1 MSMQKT
7 GKEINR
13 KINQEESLQSK
24 ERVQNTKSYKKNDLV
39 ILEIMDLTEEGQGVG
54 KKDGLVFFVKDSVM
68 GDVVEARIL
77 KVKKNYAYA
86 KVEELLKPSPYRIA
100 PLCPVAGKCGG
111 CQLQHLSYEKEL
123 AWKEDRIAQSLIRI
137 AGIPEEEVRKRGE
150 GILGG
155 KTERYRNK
163 AQYPV
168 QNGKELHVETE
179 QIGEN
184 SILDRKEK
192 TAKNCIEDGK
202 REGHINSM
210 SVVREELSGLKMGFY
225 GFHSHRIIE
234 TEDCL
239 INSAENPLILRCIKN
254 WAREYQISG
263 YEEETGKGLLRHIFL
278 RKGFSTGEIL
288 LCLVLNGKSLPYGKE
303 LWENLQGLPLSA
315 EEGDLQREV
324 DIPREMDTESRAEL
338 HCGVDTQSEDDGR
351 CGVDTEREADIH
363 CGMDAQSEADVH
375 YGKNRKV
382 PGKIVGLSM
391 NINEGSGNAIL
402 GKETLCLY
410 GKDSIEDKIGELSF
424 SISVP
429 SFYQVNPIQ
438 TEKIYGKALEYAALT
453 GEETVWDC
461 YCGIGTISLFLAQKA
476 KQVYGLEIVPEAIE
490 NAKKNAEKN
499 GLQNAEFFVGA
510 AEEVLP
516 KWVEEQKREG
526 KDVGNL
532 VDVVSLDPPRK
543 GCDETCLSAV
553 LELSPKRIVYVSCD
567 PGSLARDIKYLG
579 EGGYALE
586 KWVGIDN
593 FPRTGHVETVA
604 LLSKLDVDKH
614 IDVEIKLDELD
625 LTSAESKAT
634 YAQIKQYILEKF
646 DLKVSTL
653 YIAQIKKKCGIALRE
668 HYNKSKKEKQVI
680 PQCTPEK
687 EEAIMD
693 ALRHFKMI

>member
-1 MSMQKT
+1 MFAKT
-7 GKEINR
+7 KLGKNMTEENKSEKNKSNQR
-13 KINQEESLQSK
+13 KSEKNSSEKTKLRNKEQSF
-24 ERVQNTKSYKKNDLV
+24 QKNDL
-39 ILEIMDLTEEGQGVG
+39 IMLEITDLTEEGQGVG

-68 GDVVEARIL
+68 GDKVEARIL

-86 KVEELLKPSPYRIA
+86 KVEKLLEASPYRIA

-137 AGIPEEEVRKRGE
+137 AGLSPEEVESKKE

-155 KTERYRNK
+155 VLSRYRNK

-168 QNGKELHVETE
+168 Q
-179 QIGEN
+179 
-184 SILDRKEK
+184 SRKEIRSGGATSVSDWK
-192 TAKNCIEDGK
+192 VDGK
-202 REGHINSM
+202 WPGKNKIEAKEKS
-210 SVVREELSGLKMGFY
+210 SDLSMGFY

-239 INSAENPLILRCIKN
+239 INSAENPLILECIKE
-254 WAREYQISG
+254 WAKEYKISG

-288 LCLVLNGKSLPYGKE
+288 LCLVLNGKSLPHGKE
-303 LWENLQGLPLSA
+303 LWERMQDLSLSV
-315 EEGDLQREV
+315 EEGGQV
-324 DIPREMDTESRAEL
+324 QGS
-338 HCGVDTQSEDDGR
+338 
-351 CGVDTEREADIH
+351 
-363 CGMDAQSEADVH
+363 
-375 YGKNRKV
+375 
-382 PGKIVGLSM
+382 IVGLCV

-402 GKETLCLY
+402 GRETLCLY

-429 SFYQVNPIQ
+429 SFYQVNPAQ

-453 GEETVWDC
+453 GEKTVWDC

-490 NAKKNAEKN
+490 NAKENAEKN
-499 GLQNAEFFVGA
+499 GLHNTEFYVGA

-579 EGGYALE
+579 EGGYKLE

-593 FPRTGHVETVA
+593 FPRTGHVETVV
-604 LLSKLDVDKH
+604 LLSRK
-614 IDVEIKLDELD
+614 
-625 LTSAESKAT
+625 
-634 YAQIKQYILEKF
+634 
-646 DLKVSTL
+646 
-653 YIAQIKKKCGIALRE
+653 
-668 HYNKSKKEKQVI
+668 
-680 PQCTPEK
+680 
-687 EEAIMD
+687 
-693 ALRHFKMI
+693 

>member
-7 GKEINR
+7 GKEINQ
-13 KINQEESLQSK
+13 KINQGEDLQSK
-24 ERVQNTKSYKKNDLV
+24 DRMPKTKICKKNELI
-39 ILEIMDLTEEGQGVG
+39 ILEITDLTEEGQGVG

-68 GDVVEARIL
+68 GDKVEARIL

-86 KVEELLKPSPYRIA
+86 KVEKLLEASPYRIT

-155 KTERYRNK
+155 KTVRYRNK

-184 SILDRKEK
+184 SALDRKEK
-192 TAKNCIEDGK
+192 TAKNCIVDGK
-202 REGHINSM
+202 REGNINSM
-210 SVVREELSGLKMGFY
+210 SVVRKELSGLKMGFY

-239 INSAENPLILRCIKN
+239 INSEENPLILNCIKE

-263 YEEETGKGLLRHIFL
+263 HEEETGKGLLRHIFL
-278 RKGFSTGEIL
+278 RKGFATGEIL

-303 LWENLQGLPLSA
+303 LWEKLEGLSLSA
-315 EEGDLQREV
+315 EEVGLQSEA
-324 DIPREMDTESRAEL
+324 DIPCGMDVQS
-338 HCGVDTQSEDDGR
+338 GVDVC

-363 CGMDAQSEADVH
+363 CGMDAKSEADIHCGMDAQSEADV
-375 YGKNRKV
+375 YCGKNGTVQGR
-382 PGKIVGLSM
+382 IVGLSM
-391 NINEGSGNAIL
+391 NINEGRGNAIL
-402 GKETLCLY
+402 GRETRCLY

-429 SFYQVNPIQ
+429 SFYQVNPVQ

-499 GLQNAEFFVGA
+499 GFHNTEFYVGA

-516 KWVEEQKREG
+516 KWVEEQKRELSAKG
-526 KDVGNL
+526 ADCSIGDM

-543 GCDETCLSAV
+543 GCDEACLSAV

-567 PGSLARDIKYLG
+567 PGSLARDMKYLR
-579 EGGYALE
+579 EGGYELE

-593 FPRTGHVETVA
+593 FPRTGHVETIA
-604 LLSKLDVDKH
+604 LL
-614 IDVEIKLDELD
+614 
-625 LTSAESKAT
+625 
-634 YAQIKQYILEKF
+634 Q
-646 DLKVSTL
+646 
-653 YIAQIKKKCGIALRE
+653 
-668 HYNKSKKEKQVI
+668 
-680 PQCTPEK
+680 K
-687 EEAIMD
+687 EES
-693 ALRHFKMI
+693 

>member
-13 KINQEESLQSK
+13 KFNQGEDLQSK
-24 ERVQNTKSYKKNDLV
+24 DRMPKTKSYKKNELI
-39 ILEIMDLTEEGQGVG
+39 ILEITDLTEEGQGVG

-86 KVEELLKPSPYRIA
+86 KVEKLIKPSPYRIA

-137 AGIPEEEVRKRGE
+137 AGIPEEEVRGKGE

-192 TAKNCIEDGK
+192 TAKNCIVDGK
-202 REGHINSM
+202 REGNINSM
-210 SVVREELSGLKMGFY
+210 SVVRKELSGLKMGFY

-239 INSAENPLILRCIKN
+239 INSEENPLILNCIKE

-278 RKGFSTGEIL
+278 RKGFATGEIL
-288 LCLVLNGKSLPYGKE
+288 LCLVLNGKNLPHGKE
-303 LWENLQGLPLSA
+303 LWERLQGVSLSA
-315 EEGDLQREV
+315 EEGGLQRGAEV
-324 DIPREMDTESRAEL
+324 SCIMDAESEA
-338 HCGVDTQSEDDGR
+338 DGR
-351 CGVDTEREADIH
+351 CGVDVH
-363 CGMDAQSEADVH
+363 CGTDIPYGMDVQSKVNDH
-375 YGKNRKV
+375 CWKNGTVQGR
-382 PGKIVGLSM
+382 IVGLSM
-391 NINEGSGNAIL
+391 NINEGRGNAIL
-402 GKETLCLY
+402 GRETSCLY

-429 SFYQVNPIQ
+429 SFYQVNPVQ

-499 GLQNAEFFVGA
+499 GLHNTEFYVGA

-543 GCDETCLSAV
+543 GCDEACLSAV

-567 PGSLARDIKYLG
+567 PGSLARDMKYLG

-593 FPRTGHVETVA
+593 FPRTGHVETIA
-604 LLSKLDVDKH
+604 LL
-614 IDVEIKLDELD
+614 
-625 LTSAESKAT
+625 
-634 YAQIKQYILEKF
+634 Q
-646 DLKVSTL
+646 
-653 YIAQIKKKCGIALRE
+653 
-668 HYNKSKKEKQVI
+668 
-680 PQCTPEK
+680 K
-687 EEAIMD
+687 EES
-693 ALRHFKMI
+693 

>member
-1 MSMQKT
+1 MQGKIVSGKNMFAKT
-7 GKEINR
+7 KLGKNMTEEHKSEKNKSNQR
-13 KINQEESLQSK
+13 KSEKNSSEKTKLRNKEHSLQ
-24 ERVQNTKSYKKNDLV
+24 KNDL
-39 ILEIMDLTEEGQGVG
+39 IMLEITDLTEEGQGVG

-68 GDVVEARIL
+68 GDLVEARIL
-77 KVKKNYAYA
+77 KAKKNYAYA
-86 KVEELLKPSPYRIA
+86 KVEKLLEASPYRII

-137 AGIPEEEVRKRGE
+137 AGLSPEEVESKKE

-155 KTERYRNK
+155 VLSRYRNK

-168 QNGKELHVETE
+168 Q
-179 QIGEN
+179 
-184 SILDRKEK
+184 SRKE
-192 TAKNCIEDGK
+192 IHSGK
-202 REGHINSM
+202 
-210 SVVREELSGLKMGFY
+210 VVDTSASSSALSMGFY

-234 TEDCL
+234 TKDCL
-239 INSAENPLILRCIKN
+239 INSVENPLILNCIKD
-254 WAREYQISG
+254 WAREYKISG

-288 LCLVLNGKSLPYGKE
+288 LCLVINGRSLAHGKE
-303 LWENLQGLPLSA
+303 LWERLQGLSLND
-315 EEGDLQREV
+315 EEGSLQSRA
-324 DIPREMDTESRAEL
+324 DMQCDMDTQSRAEL
-338 HCGVDTQSEDDGR
+338 HCGVDTQSEADG
-351 CGVDTEREADIH
+351 H
-363 CGMDAQSEADVH
+363 CEE
-375 YGKNRKV
+375 NRKIQE
-382 PGKIVGLSM
+382 KIIGLCV

-402 GKETLCLY
+402 GRETLCLY

-429 SFYQVNPIQ
+429 SFYQVNPAQ

-499 GLQNAEFFVGA
+499 GLHNTEFFVGA

-543 GCDETCLSAV
+543 GCDEACLSAV

-579 EGGYALE
+579 EGGYKLE

-593 FPRTGHVETVA
+593 FPRTGHVETVV
-604 LLSKLDVDKH
+604 LLSRK
-614 IDVEIKLDELD
+614 
-625 LTSAESKAT
+625 
-634 YAQIKQYILEKF
+634 
-646 DLKVSTL
+646 
-653 YIAQIKKKCGIALRE
+653 
-668 HYNKSKKEKQVI
+668 
-680 PQCTPEK
+680 
-687 EEAIMD
+687 
-693 ALRHFKMI
+693 

>member
-13 KINQEESLQSK
+13 KINQGEDLQSK
-24 ERVQNTKSYKKNDLV
+24 DRMPKTKSYKKNELI
-39 ILEIMDLTEEGQGVG
+39 ILEITDLTEEGQGVG

-77 KVKKNYAYA
+77 KTKKNYAYA
-86 KVEELLKPSPYRIA
+86 KVEKLLEASPYRVT

-111 CQLQHLSYEKEL
+111 CQLLHLSYEKEL

-137 AGIPEEEVRKRGE
+137 AGISEEEVRKRGE

-192 TAKNCIEDGK
+192 TAKNCIVDGK
-202 REGHINSM
+202 REGNINSM
-210 SVVREELSGLKMGFY
+210 SVVRKELSGLKMGFY

-234 TEDCL
+234 SEDCL
-239 INSAENPLILRCIKN
+239 INSAENPLILNCIKE

-288 LCLVLNGKSLPYGKE
+288 LCLVLNGKNLPHAKE
-303 LWENLQGLPLSA
+303 LWEKLQGLSLRA
-315 EEGDLQREV
+315 EAGGLQSEA
-324 DIPREMDTESRAEL
+324 DIPCGMDVQS
-338 HCGVDTQSEDDGR
+338 GVDVR
-351 CGVDTEREADIH
+351 CGVDVH
-363 CGMDAQSEADVH
+363 CGTDIPYGMDVQSKVNDH
-375 YGKNRKV
+375 CWKNGAVQGR
-382 PGKIVGLSM
+382 IVGLCV
-391 NINEGSGNAIL
+391 NINEGRGNAIL
-402 GKETLCLY
+402 GRETRCLY

-429 SFYQVNPIQ
+429 SFYQVNPVQ

-499 GLQNAEFFVGA
+499 GLHNTEFYVGA

-516 KWVEEQKREG
+516 KWVEEQKRELSAKG
-526 KDVGNL
+526 ADCSIGDM

-543 GCDETCLSAV
+543 GCDEACLSAV

-567 PGSLARDIKYLG
+567 PGSLARDMKYLR
-579 EGGYALE
+579 EGGYELE

-593 FPRTGHVETVA
+593 FPRTGHVETIA

-625 LTSAESKAT
+625 LTSAESKAS
-634 YAQIKQYILEKF
+634 YAQIKEYILEKF

-653 YIAQIKKKCGIALRE
+653 YIAQIKKKCGIVLRE
-668 HYNKSKKEKQVI
+668 HYNKSKKEKQII

>member
-13 KINQEESLQSK
+13 KFNQGEDLQSK
-24 ERVQNTKSYKKNDLV
+24 DRMPKTKSYKKNELI
-39 ILEIMDLTEEGQGVG
+39 ILEITDLTEEGQGVG

-86 KVEELLKPSPYRIA
+86 KVEKLLKPSPYRIA

-137 AGIPEEEVRKRGE
+137 AGIPEEEVHAKGE

-155 KTERYRNK
+155 QTVRYRNK

-184 SILDRKEK
+184 SALDRKEK
-192 TAKNCIEDGK
+192 TAKNCIVDGK
-202 REGHINSM
+202 REGNINSM
-210 SVVREELSGLKMGFY
+210 SVVRKELSGLKMGFY

-239 INSAENPLILRCIKN
+239 INSAENPLILNCIKE

-278 RKGFSTGEIL
+278 RKGFSTGEVL
-288 LCLVLNGKSLPYGKE
+288 LCLVLNGKNLPHGKE
-303 LWENLQGLPLSA
+303 LWERLQGLSLSA
-315 EEGDLQREV
+315 EEGDLQREAGVHCGV
-324 DIPREMDTESRAEL
+324 DAQSRVEL
-338 HCGVDTQSEDDGR
+338 HCGVDTQSEDDG
-351 CGVDTEREADIH
+351 H
-363 CGMDAQSEADVH
+363 CGLN
-375 YGKNRKV
+375 KKV
-382 PGKIVGLSM
+382 QEKIVGLCV
-391 NINEGSGNAIL
+391 NINEGSGNVIL
-402 GKETLCLY
+402 GRETHCLY
-410 GKDSIEDKIGELSF
+410 GKESIEDKIGELSF

-429 SFYQVNPIQ
+429 SFYQVNPAQ

-499 GLQNAEFFVGA
+499 GLYNTEFYVGA

-543 GCDETCLSAV
+543 GCDEACLSAV

-567 PGSLARDIKYLG
+567 PGSLARDMKYLG

-593 FPRTGHVETVA
+593 FPRTGHVETIA
-604 LLSKLDVDKH
+604 LL
-614 IDVEIKLDELD
+614 
-625 LTSAESKAT
+625 
-634 YAQIKQYILEKF
+634 Q
-646 DLKVSTL
+646 
-653 YIAQIKKKCGIALRE
+653 
-668 HYNKSKKEKQVI
+668 
-680 PQCTPEK
+680 K
-687 EEAIMD
+687 EES
-693 ALRHFKMI
+693 

>member
-1 MSMQKT
+1 MGT
-7 GKEINR
+7 GKEVEAEKENR
-13 KINQEESLQSK
+13 V
-24 ERVQNTKSYKKNDLV
+24 ERGIGFKKNDLV
-39 ILEIMDLTEEGQGVG
+39 VLEITDLTEEGQGVG
-54 KKDGLVFFVKDSVM
+54 KCDGLVFFVKGTVM
-68 GDVVEARIL
+68 GEVVEAKIL

-86 KVEELLKPSPYRIA
+86 KVEKLLQASPYRVT

-184 SILDRKEK
+184 SALDRKEK
-192 TAKNCIEDGK
+192 TAKNCIVDGK
-202 REGHINSM
+202 REGNINSM
-210 SVVREELSGLKMGFY
+210 SVVRKELSGLKMGFY
-225 GFHSHRIIE
+225 GFHSHHIIE
-234 TEDCL
+234 AEDCL
-239 INSAENPLILRCIKN
+239 INSAENPLILNCIKD
-254 WAREYQISG
+254 WAREYKISG

-278 RKGFSTGEIL
+278 RKGFFTGEIL
-288 LCLVLNGKSLPYGKE
+288 LCLVLNGKSLPHGKE
-303 LWENLQGLPLSA
+303 LWEKLQRLPLRA
-315 EEGDLQREV
+315 EAGGLQRGAEV
-324 DIPREMDTESRAEL
+324 SCRMDAESEADGR
-338 HCGVDTQSEDDGR
+338 CGVHTEREADIH

-363 CGMDAQSEADVH
+363 CGVDAKSEADLHCGMDAQSRADVH
-375 YGKNRKV
+375 CGENRKV

-391 NINEGSGNAIL
+391 NINEGRGNAIL
-402 GKETLCLY
+402 GRETLCLY

-429 SFYQVNPIQ
+429 SFYQVNPVQ

-476 KQVYGLEIVPEAIE
+476 KQVYGLEIVSEAIE

-499 GLQNAEFFVGA
+499 GLHNTEFYVGA

-543 GCDETCLSAV
+543 GCDEACLSAV

-567 PGSLARDIKYLG
+567 PGSLARDIKYLR
-579 EGGYALE
+579 EGGYELE

-593 FPRTGHVETVA
+593 FPRTGHVETIA
-604 LLSKLDVDKH
+604 LL
-614 IDVEIKLDELD
+614 
-625 LTSAESKAT
+625 
-634 YAQIKQYILEKF
+634 Q
-646 DLKVSTL
+646 
-653 YIAQIKKKCGIALRE
+653 
-668 HYNKSKKEKQVI
+668 
-680 PQCTPEK
+680 K
-687 EEAIMD
+687 EES
-693 ALRHFKMI
+693 

>member
-1 MSMQKT
+1 MFAKT
-7 GKEINR
+7 KLGKNMTEENKSEKNKSNQR
-13 KINQEESLQSK
+13 KSEKYSSEKTKLRNKEQSF
-24 ERVQNTKSYKKNDLV
+24 QKNDL
-39 ILEIMDLTEEGQGVG
+39 IMLEITDLTEEGQGVG

-68 GDVVEARIL
+68 GDKVEARIL

-86 KVEELLKPSPYRIA
+86 KVEKLLEASPYRIT

-123 AWKEDRIAQSLIRI
+123 SWKEDRIAQSLIRI
-137 AGIPEEEVRKRGE
+137 AGLSPEEVESKKE

-155 KTERYRNK
+155 VLSRYRNK

-168 QNGKELHVETE
+168 Q
-179 QIGEN
+179 
-184 SILDRKEK
+184 SRKEIRSGGATSVSDWK
-192 TAKNCIEDGK
+192 VDGK
-202 REGHINSM
+202 WPGKNKIEAKEKS
-210 SVVREELSGLKMGFY
+210 SDLSMGFY

-234 TEDCL
+234 TKDCL
-239 INSAENPLILRCIKN
+239 INSAENPLILNCIKE
-254 WAREYQISG
+254 WAREYKISG

-288 LCLVLNGKSLPYGKE
+288 LCLVLNGKSLPHGKE
-303 LWENLQGLPLSA
+303 LWERMQDLSLSV
-315 EEGDLQREV
+315 EEGGQV
-324 DIPREMDTESRAEL
+324 QGS
-338 HCGVDTQSEDDGR
+338 
-351 CGVDTEREADIH
+351 
-363 CGMDAQSEADVH
+363 
-375 YGKNRKV
+375 
-382 PGKIVGLSM
+382 IVGLCV

-402 GKETLCLY
+402 GRETRCLY

-429 SFYQVNPIQ
+429 SFYQVNPVQ

-543 GCDETCLSAV
+543 GCDEACLSAV

-579 EGGYALE
+579 EGGYVLE

-625 LTSAESKAT
+625 LTSAESKAS
-634 YAQIKQYILEKF
+634 YAQIKEYILEKF

-653 YIAQIKKKCGIALRE
+653 YIAQIKKKCGIVLRE
-668 HYNKSKKEKQVI
+668 HYNKSKKEKQLI

-687 EEAIMD
+687 EEAIID

>member
-1 MSMQKT
+1 MQKI
-7 GKEINR
+7 GKESNR
-13 KINQEESLQSK
+13 ESNQEESLQSK
-24 ERVQNTKSYKKNDLV
+24 ERVQNTKSYKKNELI
-39 ILEIMDLTEEGQGVG
+39 ILEITDLTEEGQGVG

-68 GDVVEARIL
+68 GDVVEAKIL

-86 KVEELLKPSPYRIA
+86 KVEKLLEASPYRIT

-137 AGIPEEEVRKRGE
+137 AGIPEEEVRGKGE

-184 SILDRKEK
+184 SILDGKEK
-192 TAKNCIEDGK
+192 TAKNCIVDGK
-202 REGHINSM
+202 REGNINSM
-210 SVVREELSGLKMGFY
+210 SVVRKELSGLKMGFY

-234 TEDCL
+234 SEDCL
-239 INSAENPLILRCIKN
+239 INSAENPLILNCIKE

-288 LCLVLNGKSLPYGKE
+288 LCLVLNGKSLPHGKE
-303 LWENLQGLPLSA
+303 LWERLQGLSLSA
-315 EEGDLQREV
+315 EEGDLQREA
-324 DIPREMDTESRAEL
+324 DIPCGMDVQS
-338 HCGVDTQSEDDGR
+338 GVDVR
-351 CGVDTEREADIH
+351 CGVDVH
-363 CGMDAQSEADVH
+363 CGTDIPYGMDVQSKVNDH
-375 YGKNRKV
+375 CWKNGTVQGR
-382 PGKIVGLSM
+382 IVGLCV
-391 NINEGSGNAIL
+391 NINEGRDNAIL
-402 GKETLCLY
+402 GRETRCLY

-429 SFYQVNPIQ
+429 SFYQVNPAQ

-499 GLQNAEFFVGA
+499 GLHNTEFYVGA

-526 KDVGNL
+526 KDVGHL

-543 GCDETCLSAV
+543 GCDEACLSAV

-567 PGSLARDIKYLG
+567 PGSLARDMKYLR
-579 EGGYALE
+579 ESGYVLE

-593 FPRTGHVETVA
+593 FSRSGHVETVA

-634 YAQIKQYILEKF
+634 YAQIKEYILEKF

-653 YIAQIKKKCGIALRE
+653 YIAQIKKKCGIVLRE
-668 HYNKSKKEKQVI
+668 HYNKSKKEKQII

>member
-1 MSMQKT
+1 MQKI
-7 GKEINR
+7 GKESNR
-13 KINQEESLQSK
+13 ESNQESNQEESLQSK
-24 ERVQNTKSYKKNDLV
+24 ERVQNTKSYKKNELI
-39 ILEIMDLTEEGQGVG
+39 ILEITDLTEEGQGVG
-54 KKDGLVFFVKDSVM
+54 KSDGLVFFVKDSVM
-68 GDVVEARIL
+68 GDLVEARIL

-86 KVEELLKPSPYRIA
+86 KVEKLLKPSPYRIT

-155 KTERYRNK
+155 KTVRYRNK

-184 SILDRKEK
+184 SALDRKKK
-192 TAKNCIEDGK
+192 TAKNCIVDGK
-202 REGHINSM
+202 REGNINSM
-210 SVVREELSGLKMGFY
+210 SVVRKELSGLTMGFY

-234 TEDCL
+234 AEDCL
-239 INSAENPLILRCIKN
+239 INSEENPLILNCIKE

-288 LCLVLNGKSLPYGKE
+288 LCLVLNGKSLPHGKE
-303 LWENLQGLPLSA
+303 LWERLQGLSLSA
-315 EEGDLQREV
+315 EEGDLQREA
-324 DIPREMDTESRAEL
+324 DIPCGMDVQS
-338 HCGVDTQSEDDGR
+338 GVDVR
-351 CGVDTEREADIH
+351 CGVDVH
-363 CGMDAQSEADVH
+363 CGTDIPYGMDVQSKVNDH
-375 YGKNRKV
+375 CWKNGTVQGR
-382 PGKIVGLSM
+382 IVGLCV
-391 NINEGSGNAIL
+391 NINEGRDNAIL
-402 GKETLCLY
+402 GRETRCLY

-429 SFYQVNPIQ
+429 SFYQVNPAQ

-499 GLQNAEFFVGA
+499 GLHNTEFYVGA

-526 KDVGNL
+526 KDVGHL

-543 GCDETCLSAV
+543 GCDEACLFAV

-567 PGSLARDIKYLG
+567 PGSLARDMKYLR
-579 EGGYALE
+579 ESGYVLE

-593 FPRTGHVETVA
+593 FSRSGHVETIA
-604 LLSKLDVDKH
+604 LL
-614 IDVEIKLDELD
+614 
-625 LTSAESKAT
+625 
-634 YAQIKQYILEKF
+634 Q
-646 DLKVSTL
+646 
-653 YIAQIKKKCGIALRE
+653 
-668 HYNKSKKEKQVI
+668 
-680 PQCTPEK
+680 K
-687 EEAIMD
+687 EES
-693 ALRHFKMI
+693 

>member
-1 MSMQKT
+1 MQKT
-7 GKEINR
+7 KC
-13 KINQEESLQSK
+13 
-24 ERVQNTKSYKKNDLV
+24 YKKNDLV
-39 ILEIMDLTEEGQGVG
+39 VLEITDLTEEGQGVG
-54 KKDGLVFFVKDSVM
+54 KCDGLVFFVKGTVM
-68 GDVVEARIL
+68 GDLVEARIL

-86 KVEELLKPSPYRIA
+86 KVEKLLKASPYRVT

-155 KTERYRNK
+155 VLSRYRNK

-168 QNGKELHVETE
+168 QNKKG
-179 QIGEN
+179 I
-184 SILDRKEK
+184 
-192 TAKNCIEDGK
+192 
-202 REGHINSM
+202 
-210 SVVREELSGLKMGFY
+210 REEKALGGRVFEEEKRGSENEQTAFDSLGIGFY

-234 TEDCL
+234 AEDCL
-239 INSAENPLILRCIKN
+239 INSAENPLIINCIKD
-254 WAREYQISG
+254 WAREYKVSG

-288 LCLVLNGKSLPYGKE
+288 LCLVLNGKNLPHAKE
-303 LWENLQGLPLSA
+303 LWEKLQRLPLRVEA
-315 EEGDLQREV
+315 GGLQRGAEV
-324 DIPREMDTESRAEL
+324 SCRMDAESEA
-338 HCGVDTQSEDDGR
+338 DGR

-363 CGMDAQSEADVH
+363 CGVDAKSEADIHCGMDAQSRADVH
-375 YGKNRKV
+375 CGENRKV

-391 NINEGSGNAIL
+391 NINEGRGNAIL
-402 GKETLCLY
+402 GRETLCLY

-429 SFYQVNPIQ
+429 SFYQVNPAQ

-499 GLQNAEFFVGA
+499 GLYNTEFYVGA

-526 KDVGNL
+526 KDVGHL

-543 GCDETCLSAV
+543 GCDEACLSAV

-567 PGSLARDIKYLG
+567 PGSLARDMKYLR
-579 EGGYALE
+579 EGGYTLE

-604 LLSKLDVDKH
+604 LLQR
-614 IDVEIKLDELD
+614 E
-625 LTSAESKAT
+625 ES
-634 YAQIKQYILEKF
+634 
-646 DLKVSTL
+646 
-653 YIAQIKKKCGIALRE
+653 
-668 HYNKSKKEKQVI
+668 
-680 PQCTPEK
+680 
-687 EEAIMD
+687 
-693 ALRHFKMI
+693 

>member
-1 MSMQKT
+1 MSGKNMFAKT
-7 GKEINR
+7 KLGKNMTEKSKSNQR
-13 KINQEESLQSK
+13 KSEKNKSGNK
-24 ERVQNTKSYKKNDLV
+24 EYSPQKNDL
-39 ILEIMDLTEEGQGVG
+39 IRLEITDLTEEGQGVG

-68 GDVVEARIL
+68 GDLVEARIL

-86 KVEELLKPSPYRIA
+86 KVEKLLEASPYRIT

-123 AWKEDRIAQSLIRI
+123 AWKEDRIAQSMIRI
-137 AGIPEEEVRKRGE
+137 AGLSPEEVESKKE
-150 GILGG
+150 GIIGG
-155 KTERYRNK
+155 VLSRYRNK

-168 QNGKELHVETE
+168 QNG
-179 QIGEN
+179 N
-184 SILDRKEK
+184 SISAV
-192 TAKNCIEDGK
+192 TED
-202 REGHINSM
+202 S
-210 SVVREELSGLKMGFY
+210 SCLKMGFY

-239 INSAENPLILRCIKN
+239 INSAENPLILECIKE
-254 WAREYQISG
+254 WAMEYKISG

-288 LCLVLNGKSLPYGKE
+288 LCLVLNGKNLPHGKE
-303 LWENLQGLPLSA
+303 LWEKLASVL
-315 EEGDLQREV
+315 V
-324 DIPREMDTESRAEL
+324 D
-338 HCGVDTQSEDDGR
+338 QS
-351 CGVDTEREADIH
+351 
-363 CGMDAQSEADVH
+363 S
-375 YGKNRKV
+375 
-382 PGKIVGLSM
+382 PSKIVGLCV
-391 NINEGSGNAIL
+391 NINEGSGNTIL
-402 GKETLCLY
+402 GRETRCLY

-429 SFYQVNPIQ
+429 SFYQVNPVQ

-490 NAKKNAEKN
+490 NARKNAEKN
-499 GLQNAEFFVGA
+499 GIHNTEFYVGA

-516 KWVEEQKREG
+516 KWVGEQKREG

-543 GCDETCLSAV
+543 GCDVACLSAV

-567 PGSLARDIKYLG
+567 PGSLARDMKYLR

-604 LLSKLDVDKH
+604 LLSKLDVDK
-614 IDVEIKLDELD
+614 
-625 LTSAESKAT
+625 SK
-634 YAQIKQYILEKF
+634 
-646 DLKVSTL
+646 
-653 YIAQIKKKCGIALRE
+653 
-668 HYNKSKKEKQVI
+668 
-680 PQCTPEK
+680 
-687 EEAIMD
+687 
-693 ALRHFKMI
+693 

>member
-1 MSMQKT
+1 MSGKNTFAKT
-7 GKEINR
+7 KLGKNMTEEHKSEKNKSNQR
-13 KINQEESLQSK
+13 KSEKNSSEKTKLRNKEHSLQ
-24 ERVQNTKSYKKNDLV
+24 KNDL
-39 ILEIMDLTEEGQGVG
+39 IMLEITDLTEEGQGVG

-68 GDVVEARIL
+68 GDKVEARIL
-77 KVKKNYAYA
+77 KGKKNYAYA
-86 KVEELLKPSPYRIA
+86 KVEKLLEASPYRIT

-137 AGIPEEEVRKRGE
+137 AGLSPEEVERKKE

-155 KTERYRNK
+155 VLTRYRNK

-168 QNGKELHVETE
+168 Q
-179 QIGEN
+179 
-184 SILDRKEK
+184 SRKEIRSGGATSVSDWK
-192 TAKNCIEDGK
+192 VDGK
-202 REGHINSM
+202 WPGKNKIEAKEKS
-210 SVVREELSGLKMGFY
+210 SDLSMGFY

-239 INSAENPLILRCIKN
+239 INSAENPLILECIKE
-254 WAREYQISG
+254 WAKEYKISG

-288 LCLVLNGKSLPYGKE
+288 LCLVLNGKSLPHGKE
-303 LWENLQGLPLSA
+303 LWEKLEGLSLRV
-315 EEGDLQREV
+315 EEGGLQR
-324 DIPREMDTESRAEL
+324 
-338 HCGVDTQSEDDGR
+338 GED
-351 CGVDTEREADIH
+351 VS
-363 CGMDAQSEADVH
+363 CGMDAQSQADV
-375 YGKNRKV
+375 YFGKNGTVQGR
-382 PGKIVGLSM
+382 IVGLCV

-402 GKETLCLY
+402 GRETLCLY

-429 SFYQVNPIQ
+429 SFYQVNPMQ

-499 GLQNAEFFVGA
+499 NIHNAEFFVGA

-579 EGGYALE
+579 EGGYKLE

-625 LTSAESKAT
+625 LTSAESKAS
-634 YAQIKQYILEKF
+634 YAQIKEYIRKIWI
-646 DLKVSTL
+646 KSSNTL
-653 YIAQIKKKCGIALRE
+653 Y
-668 HYNKSKKEKQVI
+668 
-680 PQCTPEK
+680 CT
-687 EEAIMD
+687 D
-693 ALRHFKMI
+693 

>member
-1 MSMQKT
+1 MQKI
-7 GKEINR
+7 GKESNQES
-13 KINQEESLQSK
+13 KQESNQEESLQSK
-24 ERVQNTKSYKKNDLV
+24 ERVQNAKSYKKNDLI
-39 ILEIMDLTEEGQGVG
+39 ILEITDLTEEGQGVG
-54 KKDGLVFFVKDSVM
+54 KSDGLVFFVKDSVM

-77 KVKKNYAYA
+77 KAKKNYAYA

-155 KTERYRNK
+155 KTVRYRNK

-303 LWENLQGLPLSA
+303 LWEKLQGLPLSA
-315 EEGDLQREV
+315 EEGDLQREA
-324 DIPREMDTESRAEL
+324 DIPCGMDVQS
-338 HCGVDTQSEDDGR
+338 GVDVR
-351 CGVDTEREADIH
+351 CGVDVH
-363 CGMDAQSEADVH
+363 CGTDIPYGMDVQSKVNDH
-375 YGKNRKV
+375 CWKNGTVQGR
-382 PGKIVGLSM
+382 IVGLCV
-391 NINEGSGNAIL
+391 NINEGRDNAIL
-402 GKETLCLY
+402 GRETLCLY
-410 GKDSIEDKIGELSF
+410 GKGSIEDKIGELSF

-429 SFYQVNPIQ
+429 SFYQVNPVQ

-499 GLQNAEFFVGA
+499 GLHNTEFFVGA

-543 GCDETCLSAV
+543 GCDEACLSAV

-567 PGSLARDIKYLG
+567 PGSLARDMKYLR

-593 FPRTGHVETVA
+593 FPRTGHVETIA
-604 LLSKLDVDKH
+604 LL
-614 IDVEIKLDELD
+614 
-625 LTSAESKAT
+625 
-634 YAQIKQYILEKF
+634 Q
-646 DLKVSTL
+646 
-653 YIAQIKKKCGIALRE
+653 
-668 HYNKSKKEKQVI
+668 
-680 PQCTPEK
+680 K
-687 EEAIMD
+687 EES
-693 ALRHFKMI
+693 

>member
-1 MSMQKT
+1 MGT
-7 GKEINR
+7 GKEVEAEKENR
-13 KINQEESLQSK
+13 V
-24 ERVQNTKSYKKNDLV
+24 ERGIGFKKNDLV
-39 ILEIMDLTEEGQGVG
+39 VLEITDLTEEGQGVG
-54 KKDGLVFFVKDSVM
+54 KCDGLVFFVKGTVM
-68 GDVVEARIL
+68 GDLIEARIL

-86 KVEELLKPSPYRIA
+86 KVEKLLQASPYRVT

-184 SILDRKEK
+184 SALDRKEK
-192 TAKNCIEDGK
+192 TAKNCIVDGK
-202 REGHINSM
+202 REGNINSM
-210 SVVREELSGLKMGFY
+210 SVVRKELSGLKMGFY
-225 GFHSHRIIE
+225 GFHSHHIIE
-234 TEDCL
+234 AEDCL
-239 INSAENPLILRCIKN
+239 INSAENPLILNCIKD
-254 WAREYQISG
+254 WAREYKISG

-288 LCLVLNGKSLPYGKE
+288 LCLVLNGKSLPHGKE
-303 LWENLQGLPLSA
+303 LWEKLQRLPLRA
-315 EEGDLQREV
+315 EAGGLQRGAEV
-324 DIPREMDTESRAEL
+324 SCRMDAESEADGR
-338 HCGVDTQSEDDGR
+338 CGVHTEREADIH

-363 CGMDAQSEADVH
+363 CGVDAKSEADLHCGMDAQSRADVH
-375 YGKNRKV
+375 CGENRKV

-391 NINEGSGNAIL
+391 NINEGRGNAIL
-402 GKETLCLY
+402 GRETLCLY

-429 SFYQVNPIQ
+429 SFYQVNPVQ

-476 KQVYGLEIVPEAIE
+476 KQVYGLEIVSEAIE

-499 GLQNAEFFVGA
+499 GLHNTEFYVGA

-543 GCDETCLSAV
+543 GCDEACLSAV

-567 PGSLARDIKYLG
+567 PGSLARDIKYLR
-579 EGGYALE
+579 EGGYELE

-593 FPRTGHVETVA
+593 FPRTGHVET
-604 LLSKLDVDKH
+604 
-614 IDVEIKLDELD
+614 
-625 LTSAESKAT
+625 
-634 YAQIKQYILEKF
+634 
-646 DLKVSTL
+646 
-653 YIAQIKKKCGIALRE
+653 IASLQ
-668 HYNKSKKEKQVI
+668 
-680 PQCTPEK
+680 K
-687 EEAIMD
+687 EES
-693 ALRHFKMI
+693 